1 MGGARGFARAR
12 QGGRLRRELRR
23 ADLLHRRRDVPAPAG
38 GRRACGA
45 RRGRWLL
52 RGVSA
57 GARRG
62 AAVMDITAGLIQGFA
77 VALHPANLL
86 WCFVG
91 VLLGTV
97 VGIMPGLGPP
107 ATIAMLLPLTALMN
121 PAGAIIMLAGIYYGA
136 KYGGSTTSILL
147 NVPGESASV
156 VTCIDGYQLARK
168 GRAGPAL
175 GIAAIASFIAGTVG
189 VIGLMLI
196 APPLARFALA
206 FSSPEYFALMALG
219 LAMVVL
225 LAGRSLLK
233 ALLAMLVGLWIAGIG
248 TDPFSTTSRFTFG
261 RMELLS
267 GIDFVV
273 VAIGVFALGEVLAN
287 MEAHE
292 EPQALPVPKGLRN
305 LLPTMHDM
313 RDCRFAFVNGSVIG
327 FLIGVLPGAGSTI
340 ASFISYGV
348 EKAFSRRREQFG
360 TGVIEGV
367 AAPEGANNSE
377 TGGAPVPLL
386 TLGIPG
392 SGTTA
397 ILLAA
402 LVLWGFKPGPL
413 FIPEHPAL
421 FWGLVASM
429 YIGNVM
435 LLILN
440 LPLVPLF
447 AQVLRMPVYVLY
459 PLILGVSMVGVYS
472 VSGSLFDLL
481 LLMAFG
487 LLGYLMRKL
496 DYPSAPLILGLA
508 LGAGME
514 RALRQSLM
522 MSEGKLSILVSRP
535 ISAVM
540 LSLAVL
546 VLLIPMFGKLNAWR
560 LKALE
565 QG

>member
-1 MGGARGFARAR
+1 
-12 QGGRLRRELRR
+12 
-23 ADLLHRRRDVPAPAG
+23 
-38 GRRACGA
+38 
-45 RRGRWLL
+45 
-52 RGVSA
+52 
-57 GARRG
+57 
-62 AAVMDITAGLIQGFA
+62 MDIITGLWNGFA
-77 VALHPANLL
+77 VALAPINLW

-91 VLLGTV
+91 VFLGTV

-107 ATIAMLLPLTALMN
+107 ATIAMLLPLTFQMA
-121 PAGAIIMLAGIYYGA
+121 PASAMIMLAGIYYGA

-156 VTCIDGYQLARK
+156 VTCLDGYQMARK
-168 GRAGPAL
+168 GRAGAAL

-189 VIGLMLI
+189 VLGLMLV
-196 APPLARFALA
+196 APPLAKFALS

-225 LAGRSLLK
+225 LAGRSMLK
-233 ALLAMLVGLWIAGIG
+233 ALLAMLVGLWIATMG
-248 TDPFSTTSRFTFG
+248 TDLFSSTSRFTFG
-261 RMELLS
+261 NMEMLD

-273 VAIGVFALGEVLAN
+273 VAIGIFALGEVLGN
-287 MEAHE
+287 METREAA
-292 EPQALPVPKGLRN
+292 QLLPVPKGLRN
-305 LLPTMHDM
+305 LLPTAQDM
-313 RDCRFAFVNGSVIG
+313 KDCRFAFLNGSVVG
-327 FLIGVLPGAGSTI
+327 FVIGVLPGAGSTI
-340 ASFISYGV
+340 ASFISYGI
-348 EKAFSRRREQFG
+348 EKAVSKRRDQFG

-377 TGGAPVPLL
+377 TGGALVPLL

-413 FIPEHPAL
+413 LIQEHPDL

-435 LLILN
+435 LLVLN

-447 AQVLRMPVYVLY
+447 AQILRLPVHVLY
-459 PLILGVSMVGVYS
+459 PLIFGISIVGVYT
-472 VSGSLFDLL
+472 VSGSLFDLSM
-481 LLMAFG
+481 LMAFG

-496 DYPSAPLILGLA
+496 DYPAAPLVLGLV
-508 LGAGME
+508 LGDAME

-522 MSEGKLSILVSRP
+522 MSQGDLTILVARP

-540 LSLAVL
+540 LALALL
-546 VLLIPMFGKLNAWR
+546 VLLVPLFGKINR
-560 LKALE
+560 LRLQAIE
-565 QG
+565 PED

>member
-1 MGGARGFARAR
+1 MDIAAGLLHGFA
-12 QGGRLRRELRR
+12 L
-23 ADLLHRRRDVPAPAG
+23 
-38 GRRACGA
+38 
-45 RRGRWLL
+45 
-52 RGVSA
+52 
-57 GARRG
+57 
-62 AAVMDITAGLIQGFA
+62 
-77 VALHPANLL
+77 ALEPANLL

-91 VLLGTV
+91 VLLGTI

-156 VTCIDGYQLARK
+156 VTCLDGYAMARK

-189 VIGLMLI
+189 VLGLMLV
-196 APPLARFALA
+196 APPLAKLALA
-206 FSSPEYFALMALG
+206 FSAPEYFALMSLG

-225 LAGRSLLK
+225 LAGRSMAK

-248 TDPFSTTSRFTFG
+248 TDSFTSTSRFTFG

-273 VAIGVFALGEVLAN
+273 VAIGLFAIGEVLAN
-287 MEAHE
+287 MESRE
-292 EPQALPVPKGLRN
+292 EPVLLPVPKGVRN
-305 LLPTMHDM
+305 LLPTMQDL
-313 RDCRFAFVNGSVIG
+313 RDCRFAFAQGSVIG
-327 FLIGVLPGAGSTI
+327 FLVGVLPGAGSTI

-348 EKAFSRRREQFG
+348 EKAFSKRRDQFG

-377 TGGAPVPLL
+377 TGGALVPLL

-413 FIPEHPAL
+413 FIAENPGM

-429 YIGNVM
+429 DIGNVM
-435 LLILN
+435 LLVLT

-447 AQVLRMPVYVLY
+447 AQVLRTPAYILF
-459 PLILGVSMVGVYS
+459 PLILGVSLVGVYS
-472 VSGSLFDLL
+472 VSGSMFDLAL
-481 LLMAFG
+481 LAVFG

-496 DYPSAPLILGLA
+496 DYPAAPLILALA

-546 VLLIPMFGKLNAWR
+546 VLLVPLVGKVNALR
-560 LKALE
+560 VKAIE
-565 QG
+565 QEQ